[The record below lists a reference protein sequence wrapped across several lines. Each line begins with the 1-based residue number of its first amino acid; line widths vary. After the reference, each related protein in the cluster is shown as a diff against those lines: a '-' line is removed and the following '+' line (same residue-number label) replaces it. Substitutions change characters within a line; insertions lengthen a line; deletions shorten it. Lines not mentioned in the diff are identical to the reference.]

1 MAVAAADGERIR
13 DLSMNEVTDCNFGS
27 FLFVY
32 RLSRYVGKPISLIME
47 KNRNLGKCLV
57 LSLETNPIL
66 YNIRR
71 FSMLLTD
78 EKVFHLSISRFS
90 GTNTGDIDLDNG
102 KQTWIV
108 SLSMCYVLINLIVL
122 GLDSFHICLSPMP

>member
-32 RLSRYVGKPISLIME
+32 RL
-47 KNRNLGKCLV
+47 
-57 LSLETNPIL
+57 
-66 YNIRR
+66 
-71 FSMLLTD
+71 
-78 EKVFHLSISRFS
+78 SRFS

-122 GLDSFHICLSPMP
+122 DLVHIDILSDAAVFKLINVFLFQATHLLCGDDNVLDS

>member
-1 MAVAAADGERIR
+1 M
-13 DLSMNEVTDCNFGS
+13 FGP
-27 FLFVY
+27 FT
-32 RLSRYVGKPISLIME
+32 GNKPY
-47 KNRNLGKCLV
+47 
-57 LSLETNPIL
+57 IL
-66 YNIRR
+66 CNIRR

-90 GTNTGDIDLDNG
+90 GTNTGDIDLDDG